1 MELYDVIIIG
11 GGPGGLSA
19 AYSAY
24 RNGAKK
30 ILVIERDRELGGILQ
45 QCIHNGFGLHHFKE
59 ELTVNDLAE
68 HFYMDKNTLTRQF
81 KRIIGMTPGDYIR
94 RKRLETAHALIR
106 QGYSVLN
113 AGYSSGFSDYS
124 AFYRAFCHLYGQAPS
139 TFSSQTRKTGRRR
152 TATESEE

>member
-1 MELYDVIIIG
+1 MTTVEMYQGRPESEEGRLPREIRTYDFLDRLGIAYRRTDHDRADNMEACNEIDAILGVIICKN
-11 GGPGGLSA
+11 LFLCN
-19 AYSAY
+19 
-24 RNGAKK
+24 R
-30 ILVIERDRELGGILQ
+30 Q
-45 QCIHNGFGLHHFKE
+45 QTAFYL
-59 ELTVNDLAE
+59 LAMPE
-68 HFYMDKNTLTRQF
+68 D
-81 KRIIGMTPGDYIR
+81 IR